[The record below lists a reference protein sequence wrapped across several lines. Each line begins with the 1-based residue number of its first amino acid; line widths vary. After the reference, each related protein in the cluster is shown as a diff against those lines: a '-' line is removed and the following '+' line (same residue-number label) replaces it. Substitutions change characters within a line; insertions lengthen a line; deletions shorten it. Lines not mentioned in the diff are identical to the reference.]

1 MPDPTGFSVLDLA
14 PFRGGR
20 GALRLGL
27 RPLPEA
33 KWRDQGTVLPS
44 RVAAKVPI
52 FDTVPESLIVLPQA
66 APAVA
71 ELSRLVGTDTPDL
84 RAAAM
89 ATYEDLL
96 ILLPRDGVHVL
107 VAGALAFPT
116 DWHLDR
122 KIGHPL
128 AAIHAPIPTYAEK
141 LSPAVDHVFAT
152 LTPERML
159 LRTNWNVLETDDLRY
174 LPDRPAIDRFD
185 NVTNDNAGDTLY
197 VRVERQTLRRLP
209 RSGAAVFTI
218 GVYIEPLRALTP
230 ALVQDLSQAVHSVPQ
245 EEAIRRGTPGYRD
258 ALAAYADACAVPTE
272 N

>member
-27 RPLPEA
+27 RPLPPE
-33 KWRDQGTVLPS
+33 KWLDRGSTLPA
-44 RVAAKVPI
+44 RAAAKAPI
-52 FDTVPESLIVLPQA
+52 FDTTPESLIALPEA
-66 APAVA
+66 APAIA
-71 ELSRLVGTDTPDL
+71 ELAALVGAPMPDL

-96 ILLPRDGVHVL
+96 ILLPRNDAHVL

-141 LSPAVDHVFAT
+141 LRPGVDHVFAT
-152 LTPERML
+152 LTPDRLL
-159 LRTNWNVLETDDLRY
+159 LRTNWNVLETDALRY
-174 LPDRPAIDRFD
+174 LPDRPALNRFN
-185 NVTNDNAGDTLY
+185 NVTNSNAGNTLY
-197 VRVERQTLRRLP
+197 VRVERQALRRLP
-209 RSGAAVFTI
+209 ESGAAVFTI
-218 GVYIEPLRALTP
+218 GVYIEPLRALP
-230 ALVQDLSQAVHSVPQ
+230 IPLLRDLSEAVQAVPQ
-245 EEAIRRGTPGYRD
+245 EEAIRRGTPAYRD
-258 ALAAYADACAVPTE
+258 ALAAYADGCAFPTE

>member
-27 RPLPEA
+27 RPLERD
-33 KWRDQGTVLPS
+33 KWLDRGSALPA
-44 RVAAKVPI
+44 RAAAKAPI
-52 FDTVPESLIVLPQA
+52 FDAAPESLIALPEA
-66 APAVA
+66 APAIA
-71 ELSRLVGTDTPDL
+71 ELAALVGATIPDL

-89 ATYEDLL
+89 ATYEDVL
-96 ILLPRDGVHVL
+96 ILLPRDGAHVL

-141 LSPAVDHVFAT
+141 LRPAVDHVFAT
-152 LTPERML
+152 LTPDQLL
-159 LRTNWNVLETDDLRY
+159 LRTNWNVLETDALRY
-174 LPDRPAIDRFD
+174 LPDRPALDRFD
-185 NVTNDNAGDTLY
+185 KVTNSNVGDTLH
-197 VRVERQTLRRLP
+197 VRVERQALRRLP
-209 RSGAAVFTI
+209 ESGAAVFTI
-218 GVYIEPLRALTP
+218 GVYIEPLRALP
-230 ALVQDLSQAVHSVPQ
+230 IPLLRDLSEAVQAVPQ
-245 EEAIRRGTPGYRD
+245 EEAIRRGTPAYRD
-258 ALAAYADACAVPTE
+258 ALVAYADGCAVPTE